1 MVGAFESFADE
12 ELSVLSHEVLLLGQR
27 VRVGNDFEGVF
38 EQSTEGGSGAC
49 GYWETQNGE
58 EKNA

>member
-1 MVGAFESFADE
+1 VVGAFESFADE

-38 EQSTEGGSGAC
+38 EQSTEGGSGGC
-49 GYWETQNGE
+49 GY
-58 EKNA
+58 